1 MNLPYRWTDVVVK
14 VILNKSTHDT
24 WFPHTCVLWL
34 WEKQKHW
41 NSVKYQIYDQWSMF
55 KCLSLFDT
63 WLQTIIELDQMM
75 WTLRIWEFM
84 FLFLQYVISEV
95 VHTVRCMEYK
105 FLYV

>member
-1 MNLPYRWTDVVVK
+1 
-14 VILNKSTHDT
+14 
-24 WFPHTCVLWL
+24 
-34 WEKQKHW
+34 
-41 NSVKYQIYDQWSMF
+41 MF